1 LPAAI
6 AIGSN
11 VGDRASHIAFAVTR
25 LRRLMQNLS
34 VSSTYETVPLDMVGP
49 QRMFLNAAAVGE
61 CALPARALLDVLLE
75 IERERGRER
84 PFAGA
89 ARTLDLDLV
98 LYDDQQIDEPGLTV
112 PHPRFRE
119 RRFVLEPLTEIAPG
133 LRDPVTGATVEELFT
148 RLPPAG
154 ATTRQ

>member
-1 LPAAI
+1 MTEVAA
-6 AIGSN
+6 GQ
-11 VGDRASHIAFAVTR
+11 R
-25 LRRLMQNLS
+25 LAPLTIRS
-34 VSSTYETVPLDMVGP
+34 IETVPVDMVGP
-49 QRMFLNAAAVGE
+49 QRMFLNAAAVGA

-119 RRFVLEPLTEIAPG
+119 RRFVLEPLTEIAPS
-133 LRDPVTGATVEELFT
+133 LRDPVTGATVEELLK

-154 ATTRQ
+154 ATIRQ